1 MEIFTFNKEE
11 MKSSINGNITSE
23 FWKVKYYLEGNLLPN
38 VVHWSSFWLVIFS
51 SDSSSGLK
59 CSFESVI
66 VGCQQRRGA
75 HLHEL
80 STSWSALKIL
90 AA

>member
-1 MEIFTFNKEE
+1 MYGDFHFKMKE
-11 MKSSINGNITSE
+11 MNSSIIGNRAIE
-23 FWKVKYYLEGNLLPN
+23 FWKVKYYFEGNLPPN
-38 VVHWSSFWLVIFS
+38 TEHWCGFWLVILS
-51 SDSSSGLK
+51 TDSSSRLK

-66 VGCQQRRGA
+66 VGCQQRRA